1 MPSKTEFYRQM
12 ADHVA
17 TQLTGSWQEWA
28 GFLTTAARLYKYP
41 FHEQLLIYAQRP
53 DATACAE
60 YDLWNEKMGRYVRR
74 GSKGIALVDD
84 SGDRPRLRYVFDI
97 SDTGTREHSRT
108 PWLWQLEERHLDS
121 VQAMLER
128 TYDVSGDD
136 LAGQLTEVAGKL
148 AEEYWTEHQQ
158 DFFYIVDGSFL
169 EEYDEYNIGVQFK
182 AAATV
187 SITYAL
193 MSRCGLEPER
203 YFDHEDFMAIFD
215 FNTPSTIGAL
225 GTAVSQLGQ
234 QVLRQIGVTVRNAER
249 EANQER
255 SKQDEQSHDLH
266 PERRLSD
273 SRPEAE
279 PAAGETPGQVRKDEE
294 SLPERT
300 SSHPL
305 QPDVAEREAVP
316 APHRDQ
322 RDRPEQTGADDAPA
336 GEGSGSHRGTES
348 QRSHEVGGADEH
360 LQSPGRGDPDG
371 GAYQQLTLNLFL
383 SEAEQIQSID
393 EAENVAHTS
402 SAFSFAQNDIDHVLR
417 LGGNTDRQRERVVA
431 AFEKQKTTAEIAEIL
446 KTLYHGGN
454 GLGSVSAWYAEDGI
468 HLSHGKS
475 VRYDRSAKVI
485 SWESAAERIGE
496 LLESGQFASNV
507 ELAEA
512 AGYERSLLAEK
523 LWHLYHDFS
532 DKARDS
538 GYLSCLS
545 GIQRTGF
552 PEETAWLTEQ
562 LNSPEFRQTLAEEY
576 AAFWTAYQQDREL
589 LRFHYHKPREIWE
602 SLQDLSLPRKSFSS
616 EMQDVPAVKQFIT
629 EDEIDAAMTGGS
641 GIEGGKGRI
650 FTFFKNPHT
659 DKEKVDFLKSE
670 YGIGGHSH
678 ALSGAMGS
686 NEDHDGK
693 GLHYK
698 KDGCPDMHF
707 TWEKVAK
714 RITGLIQK
722 GRYLTEQEQ
731 AQYDKIQA
739 EKALA
744 EEDALQAQQPTPE
757 IWEYNGV
764 KERHSDDIVLYQMGD
779 FFELYGED
787 AKTAAAELDFHLTTR
802 AIPGG
807 GRVEMCGFP
816 ANRLEQ
822 VVEHLRDQHD
832 VTISAV
838 PEGGRERQEY
848 SMLSIDHEAEQHINA
863 QEAEF
868 GADGTRVF
876 RDMEPE
882 QATPTIRELYEKY
895 KPIVMEAVTQDTRY
909 RNACGHSDYENA
921 MIECNAAVRRTI
933 LDSHD
938 IELIRLFSDVPE
950 FRQWLH
956 REVADETYPK
966 LHELLRPLS
975 QEDIDSALCA
985 WNGNIESK
993 HAVVRYMKDHA
1004 REKDTAAWLAQEYG
1018 GSNSLFVVRAG
1029 SPEEMQ
1035 LPWPKV
1041 QRRLA
1046 QLIQEDRFYTEE
1058 EQDRFDNIDPIA
1070 IREALEERGIVNGQ
1084 VADPEKL
1091 DNDPFIQ
1098 RVMSDAEQIAAAEAE
1113 QTSEVS
1119 ISDEEYDAVRSP
1131 IPQRTSYDPATPV
1144 YAVGDTVYIEDDA
1157 YQITELRDDTVQL
1170 LPTGMVYPI
1179 YRAERKEQ
1187 FEQLLRADRR
1197 NAYYTEFLPI
1207 DPDKADQDLRD
1218 VLAHGLMDEADK
1230 KQVSTLLQS
1239 GRSNSEIAYWLSRAY
1254 PREIETLDLETGDIA
1269 DYRTTAQGM
1278 ELEVLDAEEKR
1289 LAVLYIRWDEV
1300 APLLRGMYARQLDG
1314 FGQEQPQPSAES
1326 PAFHSETVAVY
1337 PGDKNNLPYDVV
1349 VERLHI
1355 EEPEPPAPVTE
1366 PEKTFEEVLDE
1377 HPVSIPVN
1385 GQWQTF
1391 PNARAA
1397 EEASYE
1403 EYKANLRHNAQNFR
1417 ITDAHLGEGGPKAKF
1432 QANIEAIKLLKH
1444 LEETT
1449 GQATPEQQ
1457 EILSRYVGWGGLA
1470 DAFDPEKPAW
1480 AAEYA
1485 QLKELLTPEEYAAA
1499 RSSTLNAHYTSP
1511 TVIQAIYEA
1520 VGRMGFETG
1529 NILEPSCGVGN
1540 FFGMLPEKMRNSRLY
1555 GVELDSISGRIAKQL
1570 YPKADI
1576 TVAGFETTDRRDF
1589 YDLAIGNVPFGQ
1601 YQVRDKAYDKLNFSI
1616 HNYFFAKAL
1625 DQVRPGGVVAFV
1637 TSRYTMDAKDS
1648 TVRRYLAQRAELL
1661 GAIRLPNDA
1670 FKKNA
1675 GAEVVSDII
1684 FLQKRD
1690 RPLDIVPEW
1699 TQTGQTEDGF
1709 AINRYFL
1716 DHPEMVLGRQEPE
1729 STAHGMDY
1737 TVNPIEGLELAD
1749 QLHDAVKHI
1758 RGTYQEAD
1766 LPELG
1771 EGEAIDTSIP
1781 ADPNVK
1787 NYSYT
1792 VVDGDVYFRENSRM
1806 VRPDLNA
1813 TAEARVQGLVGLREC
1828 VQQLIDL
1835 QMDAATPDSAI
1846 RDKQAE
1852 LNRLYD
1858 SFSAKYGLIND
1869 RANRLAFADD
1879 SSYYLLCALEVID
1892 EDGKLERKAD
1902 MFTKRTIKPHKAVE
1916 TVDTAS
1922 EALAVSIAER
1932 ACVDMAYM
1940 SELTGKTSDELAA
1953 ELQGV
1958 IFRVPG
1964 QVEKDGT
1971 PHYVTADEY
1980 LSGNVRRKLR
1990 QAQRAAQQDPSFAA
2004 NVEALTAA
2012 QPKDLDASEIEVRL
2026 GATWIDKEYIQQFMY
2041 ETFDTPFY
2049 MQRNIEVNYTPFTAE
2064 WQITGKSSISQNNV
2078 AAYTTYGTSRANAY
2092 KILEDSLNLRDVRI
2106 YDTVED
2112 ADGRERRVLNAKETT
2127 LAAQKQQAI
2136 RDAFKDWIWKDPDRR
2151 QALVRQYNEEMNST
2165 RPREYDGG
2173 HITFGGM
2180 NPAITLREHQ
2190 KNAIAHVLYGG
2201 NTLLAHEVG
2210 AGKTFEMVAA
2220 AMESKRLGLC
2230 QKSLFVVPNHLTEQW
2245 ASEFLRLY
2253 PSANILVTTKKDFE
2267 THNRKKFCARIATG
2281 DYDAIIMG
2289 HSQFEKIPIS
2299 RERQERLLYEQ
2310 IDEIT
2315 EGIAEVQASGGERF
2329 TVKQLERTRKSL
2341 EARLEKLQAESRK
2354 DDVVTFEQLGVD
2366 RLFVDEA
2373 HNYKNLFLYT
2383 KMRNVA
2389 GLSTSDA
2396 QKSSDM
2402 FAKCRYMDEI
2412 TGNRGVIFAT
2422 GTPVSN
2428 SMTELYTMQRYLQY
2442 DRLQELNMTHFD
2454 CWASRFGETVTA
2466 LELAPEGTGYR
2477 ARTRFSKFFNLPE
2490 LMNLFKEVADIKT
2503 ADQLNL
2509 PTPEVEYHN
2518 IVAQPTEHQQEMVK
2532 ALSERASEVHR
2543 GSVDPSV
2550 DNMLKITSDGR
2561 KLGLDQRI
2569 INQLLPDEPGTKV
2582 NQCVDNIMQ
2591 IWRDG
2596 DADKLTQLVF
2606 CDISTPQAAPSKK
2619 AAKQL
2624 DNPLLHGLEEA
2635 IPLDEPEPAFTIY
2648 EDIRQKLIAQ
2658 GMPAD
2663 QIAFIHEANTEVR
2676 KKELFSKVRTGQVRV
2691 LLGST
2696 AKMGA
2701 GTNVQDRLVAL
2712 HDLDCP
2718 WRPGDLAQR
2727 KGRIERQGNQ
2737 NPLVHVYRYVTE
2749 GTFDAY
2755 LWQTVENK
2763 QKFISQIM
2771 TSKSPV
2777 RSCDDVDETALSFA
2791 EIKALC
2797 AGDPRIKERM
2807 DLDVEVAKLK
2817 LMKAD
2822 HQSKQYRLEDQL
2834 LKYFPQEIETNKGY
2848 IQGFEVDLETLV
2860 AHPHPADGFAGME
2873 IRGDVLTD
2881 KENAGAALLD
2891 ACKEVKTSD
2900 PVQIGSYRGFIMS
2913 VEFEAWKQEYT
2924 LLLKGQM
2931 THRATLGTDPRG
2943 NLTRI
2948 DNALA
2953 QMPQRLEAVKN
2964 QLENLYQQQ
2973 AAAKEEVGKP
2983 FPFEDDL
2990 RIKSARLVEL
3000 DTLLNIDGKG
3010 HAQPETVAA
3019 KSARPSV
3026 LDSLKRPVPPRSP
3039 EKKPKQ
3045 HEEVR

>member
-1 MPSKTEFYRQM
+1 MPTKAELYAQM
-12 ADHVA
+12 ADKVA

-28 GFLTTAARLYKYP
+28 GFLTTASRLYKYP
-41 FHEQLLIYAQRP
+41 FHEQLMIYAQRP

-225 GTAVSQLGQ
+225 GTAVSQINQ

-255 SKQDEQSHDLH
+255 SKQDEQSHDLY

-294 SLPERT
+294 NLPEGT
-300 SSHPL
+300 PSHPL

-316 APHRDQ
+316 APSGDR

-360 LQSPGRGDPDG
+360 LQSSGRGNPDG

-475 VRYDRSAKVI
+475 VRYDRSAQVI

-512 AGYERSLLAEK
+512 AGYERSLLSEK
-523 LWHLYHDFS
+523 LWYLYHDFS
-532 DKARDS
+532 EEAREA

-545 GIQRTGF
+545 EIKGNGF
-552 PEETAWLTEQ
+552 PEETRRLTEQ
-562 LNSPEFRQTLAEEY
+562 LSDPAFRQTLKEEY
-576 AAFWTAYQQDREL
+576 AAFWTAYQQDRDL
-589 LRFHYHKPREIWE
+589 LRFHYHRPREIWE
-602 SLQDLSLPRKSFSS
+602 NLKDLDLPRRTFSS
-616 EMQDVPAVKQFIT
+616 ELSQVPTVQHFIT

-641 GIEGGKGRI
+641 SFAGGKGRI
-650 FTFFKNPHT
+650 YAFFMENHT
-659 DKEKVDFLKSE
+659 DKEKVRFLKDE
-670 YGIGGHSH
+670 YGIGGRSH
-678 ALSGAMGS
+678 ALSGATHSG
-686 NEDHDGK
+686 EDHDGK

-698 KDGCPDMHF
+698 KQDCPDVHLN
-707 TWEKVAK
+707 WEKVAK
-714 RITGLIQK
+714 RITSLVQK

-739 EKALA
+739 EKELA
-744 EEDALQAQQPTPE
+744 EEDAIQAQQPDSAV
-757 IWEYNGV
+757 WEYNGV
-764 KERHSDDIVLYQMGD
+764 KERHPDDMVLYQMGD

-787 AKTAAAELDFHLTTR
+787 AKEAAAELNINLTTR
-802 AIPGG
+802 AIPSG

-816 ANRLEQ
+816 ANQLEQ
-822 VVEHLRDQHD
+822 IVEQLRDKHD

-838 PEGGRERQEY
+838 PEGSKERQEY
-848 SMLSIDHEAEQHINA
+848 SMPSINHEAEQHINA

-868 GADGTRVF
+868 GADGNRVF
-876 RDMEPE
+876 RDTE
-882 QATPTIRELYEKY
+882 ATAAPTIRELYEQY
-895 KPIVMEAVTQDTRY
+895 KPVVSAAISEDAAY
-909 RNACGHSDYENA
+909 RNACGHSDRENA
-921 MIECNAAVRRTI
+921 VIEGNAAVRRAV
-933 LDSHD
+933 LGSKDM
-938 IELIRLFSDVPE
+938 ELIRLYSDVPE
-950 FRQWLH
+950 FRQRLH
-956 REVADETYPK
+956 REVIDETYPK

-975 QEDIDSALCA
+975 QEDIDTALCA

-1018 GSNSLFVVRAG
+1018 GSNSNSLFVVRAG
-1029 SPEEMQ
+1029 SPEETQ

-1041 QRRLA
+1041 QRRIA
-1046 QLIQEDRFYTEE
+1046 QLIQENRFYTEE

-1091 DNDPFIQ
+1091 DNAPFIQ
-1098 RVMSDAEQIAAAEAE
+1098 QVMSDAEQIAAAETE

-1119 ISDEEYDAVRSP
+1119 ISDEEYDAVRRP
-1131 IPQRTSYDPATPV
+1131 TPQRISYDPAAPV

-1197 NAYYTEFLPI
+1197 NAYYTEFLPT

-1230 KQVSTLLQS
+1230 KQISTLLQS

-1254 PREIETLDLETGDIA
+1254 SGEIETLNLETGDIA
-1269 DYRTTAQGM
+1269 DYRTTAQGI
-1278 ELEVLDAEEKR
+1278 ELEVMDAEEKR
-1289 LAVLYIRWDEV
+1289 LAMLYFRWDEV
-1300 APLLRGMYARQLDG
+1300 APLLRGMYARQQDG
-1314 FGQEQPQPSAES
+1314 FGQEQPQPATES
-1326 PAFHSETVAVY
+1326 PTFHSETMAVY

-1377 HPVSIPVN
+1377 HPVSIQVN

-1391 PNARAA
+1391 PNAKAA

-1403 EYKANLRHNAQNFR
+1403 EYKANLRRNAKNFR
-1417 ITDAHLGEGGPKAKF
+1417 ITDEHLGEGGPKAKF
-1432 QANIEAIKLLKH
+1432 QANVNAIRLLKE
-1444 LEETT
+1444 LEAA
-1449 GQATPEQQ
+1449 GQQASPEQQ
-1457 EILSRYVGWGGLA
+1457 EVLSRYVGWGGLS

-1480 AAEYA
+1480 ALEYA

-1529 NILEPSCGVGN
+1529 NILEPSMGVGN
-1540 FFGMLPEKMRNSRLY
+1540 FFGMLPEEMRNSRLY
-1555 GVELDSISGRIAKQL
+1555 GVELDPVSGRIAKQL

-1576 TVAGFETTDRRDF
+1576 TVGGFETTDRRDF
-1589 YDLAIGNVPFGQ
+1589 FDLAIGNVPFGQ
-1601 YQVRDKAYDKLNFSI
+1601 YQVNDKAYNKLNFSI

-1709 AINRYFL
+1709 AINRYFI
-1716 DHPEMVLGRQEPE
+1716 DHPEMVLGRQEPV

-1737 TVNPIEGLELAD
+1737 TVNPIEGLELSD
-1749 QLHDAVKHI
+1749 QLHDAVKYIH
-1758 RGTYQEAD
+1758 GTYQEAE

-1787 NYSYT
+1787 NYSYAI
-1792 VVDGDVYFRENSRM
+1792 VDGQVYYRENSRM

-1813 TAEARVQGLVGLREC
+1813 TAEARVKGLVGLRDC
-1828 VQQLIDL
+1828 VQELIDL
-1835 QMDAATPDSAI
+1835 QMDAAVPDSTI
-1846 RDKQAE
+1846 REKQAE
-1852 LNRLYD
+1852 LNSLYD

-1869 RANRLAFADD
+1869 RANRLAYADD

-1902 MFTKRTIKPHKAVE
+1902 MFTKRTIKPHQAVAV
-1916 TVDTAS
+1916 VDTAS
-1922 EALAVSIAER
+1922 EALAVSISEK
-1932 ACVDMAYM
+1932 ACVDMGYM
-1940 SELTGKTSDELAA
+1940 NQLTGKTKEELAG

-1964 QVEKDGT
+1964 QLEQDGS

-1990 QAQRAAQQDPSFAA
+1990 QAQRAAQQDPVYAV

-2041 ETFDTPFY
+2041 ETFNTPFY
-2049 MQRNIEVNYTPFTAE
+2049 LQRSIEVNYSSFTAE
-2064 WQITGKSSISQNNV
+2064 WQIKGKSSVSYNDV

-2106 YDTVED
+2106 YDTIED
-2112 ADGRERRVLNAKETT
+2112 ADGKERRVLNAKETT

-2136 RDAFKDWIWKDPDRR
+2136 REAFRDWIWRDPERR
-2151 QALVRQYNEEMNST
+2151 QTLVRQYNEEMNST
-2165 RPREYDGG
+2165 RPREYDGS

-2190 KNAIAHVLYGG
+2190 KSAIAHVLYGG

-2210 AGKTFEMVAA
+2210 AGK
-2220 AMESKRLGLC
+2220 
-2230 QKSLFVVPNHLTEQW
+2230 
-2245 ASEFLRLY
+2245 
-2253 PSANILVTTKKDFE
+2253 SA
-2267 THNRKKFCARIATG
+2267 
-2281 DYDAIIMG
+2281 
-2289 HSQFEKIPIS
+2289 
-2299 RERQERLLYEQ
+2299 
-2310 IDEIT
+2310 
-2315 EGIAEVQASGGERF
+2315 
-2329 TVKQLERTRKSL
+2329 TRS
-2341 EARLEKLQAESRK
+2341 
-2354 DDVVTFEQLGVD
+2354 
-2366 RLFVDEA
+2366 
-2373 HNYKNLFLYT
+2373 
-2383 KMRNVA
+2383 
-2389 GLSTSDA
+2389 
-2396 QKSSDM
+2396 
-2402 FAKCRYMDEI
+2402 
-2412 TGNRGVIFAT
+2412 
-2422 GTPVSN
+2422 
-2428 SMTELYTMQRYLQY
+2428 
-2442 DRLQELNMTHFD
+2442 
-2454 CWASRFGETVTA
+2454 
-2466 LELAPEGTGYR
+2466 
-2477 ARTRFSKFFNLPE
+2477 
-2490 LMNLFKEVADIKT
+2490 
-2503 ADQLNL
+2503 
-2509 PTPEVEYHN
+2509 
-2518 IVAQPTEHQQEMVK
+2518 
-2532 ALSERASEVHR
+2532 
-2543 GSVDPSV
+2543 
-2550 DNMLKITSDGR
+2550 
-2561 KLGLDQRI
+2561 
-2569 INQLLPDEPGTKV
+2569 
-2582 NQCVDNIMQ
+2582 
-2591 IWRDG
+2591 
-2596 DADKLTQLVF
+2596 
-2606 CDISTPQAAPSKK
+2606 
-2619 AAKQL
+2619 
-2624 DNPLLHGLEEA
+2624 
-2635 IPLDEPEPAFTIY
+2635 
-2648 EDIRQKLIAQ
+2648 
-2658 GMPAD
+2658 
-2663 QIAFIHEANTEVR
+2663 
-2676 KKELFSKVRTGQVRV
+2676 
-2691 LLGST
+2691 
-2696 AKMGA
+2696 
-2701 GTNVQDRLVAL
+2701 
-2712 HDLDCP
+2712 
-2718 WRPGDLAQR
+2718 
-2727 KGRIERQGNQ
+2727 
-2737 NPLVHVYRYVTE
+2737 
-2749 GTFDAY
+2749 
-2755 LWQTVENK
+2755 
-2763 QKFISQIM
+2763 
-2771 TSKSPV
+2771 
-2777 RSCDDVDETALSFA
+2777 
-2791 EIKALC
+2791 
-2797 AGDPRIKERM
+2797 
-2807 DLDVEVAKLK
+2807 
-2817 LMKAD
+2817 
-2822 HQSKQYRLEDQL
+2822 
-2834 LKYFPQEIETNKGY
+2834 
-2848 IQGFEVDLETLV
+2848 
-2860 AHPHPADGFAGME
+2860 
-2873 IRGDVLTD
+2873 
-2881 KENAGAALLD
+2881 
-2891 ACKEVKTSD
+2891 
-2900 PVQIGSYRGFIMS
+2900 
-2913 VEFEAWKQEYT
+2913 
-2924 LLLKGQM
+2924 
-2931 THRATLGTDPRG
+2931 
-2943 NLTRI
+2943 
-2948 DNALA
+2948 
-2953 QMPQRLEAVKN
+2953 
-2964 QLENLYQQQ
+2964 
-2973 AAAKEEVGKP
+2973 
-2983 FPFEDDL
+2983 
-2990 RIKSARLVEL
+2990 
-3000 DTLLNIDGKG
+3000 
-3010 HAQPETVAA
+3010 
-3019 KSARPSV
+3019 
-3026 LDSLKRPVPPRSP
+3026 
-3039 EKKPKQ
+3039 
-3045 HEEVR
+3045 

>member
-1 MPSKTEFYRQM
+1 M
-12 ADHVA
+12 
-17 TQLTGSWQEWA
+17 
-28 GFLTTAARLYKYP
+28 
-41 FHEQLLIYAQRP
+41 
-53 DATACAE
+53 
-60 YDLWNEKMGRYVRR
+60 
-74 GSKGIALVDD
+74 
-84 SGDRPRLRYVFDI
+84 
-97 SDTGTREHSRT
+97 
-108 PWLWQLEERHLDS
+108 
-121 VQAMLER
+121 
-128 TYDVSGDD
+128 
-136 LAGQLTEVAGKL
+136 
-148 AEEYWTEHQQ
+148 
-158 DFFYIVDGSFL
+158 
-169 EEYDEYNIGVQFK
+169 
-182 AAATV
+182 
-187 SITYAL
+187 
-193 MSRCGLEPER
+193 
-203 YFDHEDFMAIFD
+203 
-215 FNTPSTIGAL
+215 
-225 GTAVSQLGQ
+225 
-234 QVLRQIGVTVRNAER
+234 
-249 EANQER
+249 
-255 SKQDEQSHDLH
+255 
-266 PERRLSD
+266 
-273 SRPEAE
+273 
-279 PAAGETPGQVRKDEE
+279 
-294 SLPERT
+294 
-300 SSHPL
+300 
-305 QPDVAEREAVP
+305 
-316 APHRDQ
+316 
-322 RDRPEQTGADDAPA
+322 
-336 GEGSGSHRGTES
+336 
-348 QRSHEVGGADEH
+348 
-360 LQSPGRGDPDG
+360 
-371 GAYQQLTLNLFL
+371 
-383 SEAEQIQSID
+383 
-393 EAENVAHTS
+393 
-402 SAFSFAQNDIDHVLR
+402 LR

-475 VRYDRSAKVI
+475 VRYDRSAQVI

-512 AGYERSLLAEK
+512 AGYERSLLATK
-523 LWHLYHDFS
+523 FWNLYHDLS
-532 DKARDS
+532 EDAREA

-545 GIQRTGF
+545 EIKGNGF
-552 PEETAWLTEQ
+552 PEETRRLTEQ
-562 LNSPEFRQTLAEEY
+562 LSSPAFRQTLKEEY
-576 AAFWTAYQQDREL
+576 AAFWTAYQQNRDL
-589 LRFHYHKPREIWE
+589 LRFHYHRPREIWE
-602 SLQDLSLPRKSFSS
+602 NLKDLDLPRRTFSSDLS
-616 EMQDVPAVKQFIT
+616 QVPTVQHFIT

-641 GIEGGKGRI
+641 SFAGGKGRI
-650 FTFFKNPHT
+650 YAFFMENHT
-659 DKEKVDFLKSE
+659 DKEKVRFLKDE
-670 YGIGGHSH
+670 YGIGGRSH
-678 ALSGAMGS
+678 ALSGATHSG
-686 NEDHDGK
+686 EDHDGK

-698 KDGCPDMHF
+698 KQDCPDVHLN
-707 TWEKVAK
+707 WEKVAK
-714 RITGLIQK
+714 RITSLVQK

-739 EKALA
+739 EKELA
-744 EEDALQAQQPTPE
+744 EEDAIQAQQPEVEEETPKPTFRE
-757 IWEYNGV
+757 
-764 KERHSDDIVLYQMGD
+764 Q
-779 FFELYGED
+779 FEQYKPVVTAAIFED
-787 AKTAAAELDFHLTTR
+787 AA
-802 AIPGG
+802 
-807 GRVEMCGFP
+807 
-816 ANRLEQ
+816 
-822 VVEHLRDQHD
+822 
-832 VTISAV
+832 
-838 PEGGRERQEY
+838 
-848 SMLSIDHEAEQHINA
+848 
-863 QEAEF
+863 
-868 GADGTRVF
+868 
-876 RDMEPE
+876 
-882 QATPTIRELYEKY
+882 
-895 KPIVMEAVTQDTRY
+895 Y
-909 RNACGHSDYENA
+909 RNACGHSDRENA
-921 MIECNAAVRRTI
+921 VIEGNAAVRRAV
-933 LDSHD
+933 LASKNM
-938 IELIRLFSDVPE
+938 ELIRLYSDVPE
-950 FRQWLH
+950 FRQRLH
-956 REVADETYPK
+956 REVIDETYPK

-975 QEDIDSALCA
+975 QEDIDSAICA

-1018 GSNSLFVVRAG
+1018 SSNSPFVVRTG
-1029 SPEEMQ
+1029 SPEETQ

-1046 QLIQEDRFYTEE
+1046 QLIQENRFYTKE

-1084 VADPEKL
+1084 VADPKKL

-1098 RVMSDAEQIAAAEAE
+1098 RVVSDAEQI
-1113 QTSEVS
+1113 
-1119 ISDEEYDAVRSP
+1119 
-1131 IPQRTSYDPATPV
+1131 
-1144 YAVGDTVYIEDDA
+1144 
-1157 YQITELRDDTVQL
+1157 
-1170 LPTGMVYPI
+1170 
-1179 YRAERKEQ
+1179 
-1187 FEQLLRADRR
+1187 
-1197 NAYYTEFLPI
+1197 
-1207 DPDKADQDLRD
+1207 
-1218 VLAHGLMDEADK
+1218 
-1230 KQVSTLLQS
+1230 
-1239 GRSNSEIAYWLSRAY
+1239 
-1254 PREIETLDLETGDIA
+1254 
-1269 DYRTTAQGM
+1269 
-1278 ELEVLDAEEKR
+1278 
-1289 LAVLYIRWDEV
+1289 V
-1300 APLLRGMYARQLDG
+1300 A
-1314 FGQEQPQPSAES
+1314 AES

-1337 PGDKNNLPYDVV
+1337 PGEKNNLPYDVV

-1355 EEPEPPAPVTE
+1355 EEPESPTPVPE
-1366 PEKTFEEVLDE
+1366 QEKTFEEVLDE
-1377 HPVSIPVN
+1377 HPVSIQVN
-1385 GQWQTF
+1385 GRWQTF
-1391 PNARAA
+1391 PNANAA

-1403 EYKANLRHNAQNFR
+1403 EYKANLRRNAQNFR
-1417 ITDAHLGEGGPKAKF
+1417 ITDEHLGEGGPKAKF
-1432 QANIEAIKLLKH
+1432 QANVNAIRLLKE
-1444 LEETT
+1444 LEAA
-1449 GQATPEQQ
+1449 GQQASPEQQ
-1457 EILSRYVGWGGLA
+1457 EVLSRYVGWGGLS

-1480 AAEYA
+1480 ALEYA

-1529 NILEPSCGVGN
+1529 NILEPSMGVGN
-1540 FFGMLPEKMRNSRLY
+1540 FFGMLPEEMRNSRLY
-1555 GVELDSISGRIAKQL
+1555 GVELDPVSGRIAKQL

-1589 YDLAIGNVPFGQ
+1589 FDLAIGNVPFGQ
-1601 YQVRDKAYDKLNFSI
+1601 YQVNDKAYNKLNFSI

-1709 AINRYFL
+1709 AINRYFI
-1716 DHPEMVLGRQEPE
+1716 DHPEMVLGRQEPV

-1737 TVNPIEGLELAD
+1737 TVNPIAGLELSD
-1749 QLHDAVKHI
+1749 QLHDAVKYIH
-1758 RGTYQEAD
+1758 GTYQEAE

-1787 NYSYT
+1787 NYFYAI
-1792 VVDGDVYFRENSRM
+1792 VDGQVYYRENSRM

-1813 TAEARVQGLVGLREC
+1813 TAEARVKGLVGLRDC
-1828 VQQLIDL
+1828 VQELIDL
-1835 QMDAATPDSAI
+1835 QMDAAVPDSTI
-1846 RDKQAE
+1846 TQKQAE
-1852 LNRLYD
+1852 LNILYD

-1869 RANRLAFADD
+1869 RANRLAYADD

-1902 MFTKRTIKPHKAVE
+1902 MFTKRTIKPHQAVAA
-1916 TVDTAS
+1916 VDTAS
-1922 EALAVSIAER
+1922 EALAVSISEK
-1932 ACVDMAYM
+1932 ACVDMGYM
-1940 SELTGKTSDELAA
+1940 SQLTGKTTEELAG

-1964 QVEKDGT
+1964 QLEQDGT

-1990 QAQRAAQQDPSFAA
+1990 QAQRAAQQDPVYAV
-2004 NVEALTAA
+2004 NVEALTVA

-2041 ETFDTPFY
+2041 ETFRTPY
-2049 MQRNIEVNYTPFTAE
+2049 YLQRNIEVKYSSFTAE
-2064 WQITGKSSISQNNV
+2064 WQITGKTSVPYSDV
-2078 AAYTTYGTSRANAY
+2078 AANTTYGTSRANAY

-2106 YDTVED
+2106 YDTIED
-2112 ADGRERRVLNAKETT
+2112 ADGKERRVLNAKETT

-2136 RDAFKDWIWKDPDRR
+2136 REAFKDWIWKDPERR
-2151 QALVRQYNEEMNST
+2151 QTLVRQYNEEMNST
-2165 RPREYDGG
+2165 RPREYDGS

-2180 NPAITLREHQ
+2180 NPEITLREHQ
-2190 KNAIAHVLYGG
+2190 LNAIAHVLYGG

-2220 AMESKRLGLC
+2220 AMEAKRLGLC

-2289 HSQFEKIPIS
+2289 HSQFERIPIS

-2341 EARLEKLQAESRK
+2341 EARLEKLQAEGRK

-2442 DRLQELNMTHFD
+2442 ERLQELNMTHFD

-2532 ALSERASEVHR
+2532 ALSERASLVHS
-2543 GSVDPSV
+2543 GTVDPSQ

-2569 INQLLPDEPGTKV
+2569 VNQMLPDEPGTKV

-2596 DADKLTQLVF
+2596 EADKLTQLVF
-2606 CDISTPQAAPSKK
+2606 CDISTPQAKAPASK
-2619 AAKQL
+2619 AAKTL
-2624 DNPLLHGLEEA
+2624 DNPLLHALEGA
-2635 IPLDEPEPAFTIY
+2635 VPLPEQEPVFTVY
-2648 EDIRQKLIAQ
+2648 DDIRQKLIAQ

-2691 LLGST
+2691 LMGST

-2737 NPLVHVYRYVTE
+2737 NLLVHVYRYVTE

-2807 DLDVEVAKLK
+2807 DLDVEVSRLK

-2834 LKYFPQEIETNKGY
+2834 LKYFPEEIEKHKGF
-2848 IQGFEVDLETLV
+2848 IKGFESDMEVLV
-2860 AHPHPADGFAGME
+2860 AHPHPEDGFAGME
-2873 IRGDVLTD
+2873 IRGDLLTD

-2900 PVQIGSYRGFIMS
+2900 PVQIGSYRGYAMS
-2913 VEFEAWKQEYT
+2913 VEFSAWKQEYT

-2953 QMPQRLEAVKN
+2953 QMPQRLEAAKA
-2964 QLENLYQQQ
+2964 QLDNLHQQQ

-2983 FPFEDDL
+2983 FLYEEEL
-2990 RIKSARLVEL
+2990 RSKNARLVEL

-3010 HAQPETVAA
+3010 QGQAHTESAVAQST
-3019 KSARPSV
+3019 RPSV
-3026 LDSLKRPVPPRSP
+3026 LDHLKRPVPPRSTD
-3039 EKKPKQ
+3039 KKPKQ

>member
-1 MPSKTEFYRQM
+1 MPTKAERYAQM
-12 ADHVA
+12 ADKVA

-28 GFLTTAARLYKYP
+28 GFLTTASRLYKYP
-41 FHEQLLIYAQRP
+41 FHEQLMIYAQRP

-84 SGDRPRLRYVFDI
+84 SGDRPSLRYVFDI

-121 VQAMLER
+121 VQTMLER
-128 TYDVSGDD
+128 TYDVYGDD

-225 GTAVSQLGQ
+225 GTAVSQINQ

-255 SKQDEQSHDLH
+255 SKQDEQSHDLY

-294 SLPERT
+294 NLPEGT
-300 SSHPL
+300 PSHPL

-316 APHRDQ
+316 APSGDR

-360 LQSPGRGDPDG
+360 LQSPSRGDPDG

-454 GLGSVSAWYAEDGI
+454 GLGSVSTWYAEDGI

-475 VRYDRSAKVI
+475 VRYDRSAQVI

-512 AGYERSLLAEK
+512 AGYERSLLSEK
-523 LWHLYHDFS
+523 LWYLYHDLS
-532 DKARDS
+532 EDAREA

-545 GIQRTGF
+545 EIKGNGF
-552 PEETAWLTEQ
+552 PEETHRLTEQ
-562 LNSPEFRQTLAEEY
+562 LSDPAFRQTLKEEY
-576 AAFWTAYQQDREL
+576 AAFWTAYQQDRDL
-589 LRFHYHKPREIWE
+589 LRFHYHRPREIWE
-602 SLQDLSLPRKSFSS
+602 NLKELDLPRRTFSSDLS
-616 EMQDVPAVKQFIT
+616 QVPTVQHFIT
-629 EDEIDAAMTGGS
+629 EDEIDAAMTSGS
-641 GIEGGKGRI
+641 SFAGGKGRI
-650 FTFFKNPHT
+650 YAFFMENHT
-659 DKEKVDFLKSE
+659 DKEKVRFLKDE
-670 YGIGGHSH
+670 YGIGGRSH
-678 ALSGAMGS
+678 ALSGATHSG
-686 NEDHDGK
+686 EDHDGK

-698 KDGCPDMHF
+698 KQDCPDVHLN
-707 TWEKVAK
+707 WENVAK
-714 RITGLIQK
+714 RITSLVQK

-739 EKALA
+739 EKELA
-744 EEDALQAQQPTPE
+744 EEDAIQAQQPEVEEETPKPTLRE
-757 IWEYNGV
+757 
-764 KERHSDDIVLYQMGD
+764 Q
-779 FFELYGED
+779 FEQYKPVVTAAITED
-787 AKTAAAELDFHLTTR
+787 AA
-802 AIPGG
+802 
-807 GRVEMCGFP
+807 
-816 ANRLEQ
+816 
-822 VVEHLRDQHD
+822 
-832 VTISAV
+832 
-838 PEGGRERQEY
+838 
-848 SMLSIDHEAEQHINA
+848 
-863 QEAEF
+863 
-868 GADGTRVF
+868 
-876 RDMEPE
+876 
-882 QATPTIRELYEKY
+882 
-895 KPIVMEAVTQDTRY
+895 Y
-909 RNACGHSDYENA
+909 RNACGHSDRENA
-921 MIECNAAVRRTI
+921 VIEGNAAVRRAV
-933 LDSHD
+933 LGSKDM
-938 IELIRLFSDVPE
+938 ELIRLYSDIPE
-950 FRQWLH
+950 FRQRLH
-956 REVADETYPK
+956 REVIDETYSK

-975 QEDIDSALCA
+975 QQDIDTALCA

-993 HAVVRYMKDHA
+993 HAVVRYMKDHE

-1029 SPEEMQ
+1029 SPEETQ

-1041 QRRLA
+1041 QRRIA

-1058 EQDRFDNIDPIA
+1058 EQDRFDDIDPIA

-1098 RVMSDAEQIAAAEAE
+1098 QVMSDAEQIAAAETE

-1131 IPQRTSYDPATPV
+1131 IPQRTSYDPAAPV

-1197 NAYYTEFLPI
+1197 NAYYTEFLPV

-1218 VLAHGLMDEADK
+1218 VLVHGLMDEADK
-1230 KQVSTLLQS
+1230 QQISTLLQS

-1254 PREIETLDLETGDIA
+1254 SGEIETLNLETGDIA

-1289 LAVLYIRWDEV
+1289 LAVLYFRWDEV
-1300 APLLRGMYARQLDG
+1300 APLLRGMYTRQLDG
-1314 FGQEQPQPSAES
+1314 FGQERPEPAAES
-1326 PAFHSETVAVY
+1326 PTFHSETVAVY

-1377 HPVSIPVN
+1377 HPVSIQVN

-1391 PNARAA
+1391 PNAKAA

-1403 EYKANLRHNAQNFR
+1403 EYKANLRRNAKNFR
-1417 ITDAHLGEGGPKAKF
+1417 ITDEHLGEGGPKAKF
-1432 QANIEAIKLLKH
+1432 QANVNAIRLLKE
-1444 LEETT
+1444 LEAA
-1449 GQATPEQQ
+1449 GQQASPEQQ
-1457 EILSRYVGWGGLA
+1457 EILSRYVGWGGLS

-1480 AAEYA
+1480 ALEYA
-1485 QLKELLTPEEYAAA
+1485 QLKELLTPEEYAAG

-1511 TVIQAIYEA
+1511 TVIKAIYDA
-1520 VGRMGFETG
+1520 VDRMGFETG
-1529 NILEPSCGVGN
+1529 NILEPSMGVGN
-1540 FFGMLPEKMRNSRLY
+1540 FFGMLPEEMRNSRLY
-1555 GVELDSISGRIAKQL
+1555 GVELDPVSGRIAKQL

-1576 TVAGFETTDRRDF
+1576 TVGGFETTDRRDF
-1589 YDLAIGNVPFGQ
+1589 FDLAIGNVPFGQ
-1601 YQVRDKAYDKLNFSI
+1601 YQVNDKAYNKLNFNI

-1709 AINRYFL
+1709 AINRYFI
-1716 DHPEMVLGRQEPE
+1716 DHPEMVLGRQEPV

-1737 TVNPIEGLELAD
+1737 TVNPIEGLELSD
-1749 QLHDAVKHI
+1749 QLHDAVKYIH
-1758 RGTYQEAD
+1758 GTYQEAE

-1781 ADPNVK
+1781 ADSNVK
-1787 NYSYT
+1787 NYSYAI
-1792 VVDGDVYFRENSRM
+1792 VDGQVYYRENSRM

-1813 TAEARVQGLVGLREC
+1813 TAEARVKGLVGLRDC
-1828 VQQLIDL
+1828 VQELIDL
-1835 QMDAATPDSAI
+1835 QMDAAVPDSTI
-1846 RDKQAE
+1846 TQKQAE
-1852 LNRLYD
+1852 LNSLYD

-1869 RANRLAFADD
+1869 RANRLAYADD

-1902 MFTKRTIKPHKAVE
+1902 MFTKRTIKPHQAVAV
-1916 TVDTAS
+1916 VDTAS
-1922 EALAVSIAER
+1922 EALAVSISEK
-1932 ACVDMAYM
+1932 ACVDMSYM
-1940 SELTGKTSDELAA
+1940 SQLTGKTKEELAG

-1964 QVEKDGT
+1964 QLEKDGT

-1990 QAQRAAQQDPSFAA
+1990 QAQRAAQQDPVYAV

-2026 GATWIDKEYIQQFMY
+2026 GATWIDKAYIQQFMY
-2041 ETFDTPFY
+2041 ETFNTPFY
-2049 MQRNIEVNYTPFTAE
+2049 LQRSIEVNYSSFTAE
-2064 WQITGKSSISQNNV
+2064 WQIKGKSSVSYNDV

-2106 YDTVED
+2106 YDTIED
-2112 ADGRERRVLNAKETT
+2112 ADGKERRVLNAKETT

-2136 RDAFKDWIWKDPDRR
+2136 REAFKDWIWKDPERR
-2151 QALVRQYNEEMNST
+2151 QTLVRQYNEEMNST
-2165 RPREYDGG
+2165 RPREYDGS

-2190 KNAIAHVLYGG
+2190 KSAIAHVLYGG

-2220 AMESKRLGLC
+2220 AMEAKRLGLC

-2289 HSQFEKIPIS
+2289 HSQFERIPIS

-2341 EARLEKLQAESRK
+2341 EARLEKLQAEGRK

-2442 DRLQELNMTHFD
+2442 ERLQELNMTHFD

-2532 ALSERASEVHR
+2532 ALSERASLVHS
-2543 GSVDPSV
+2543 GTVDPSQ

-2569 INQLLPDEPGTKV
+2569 VNQMLPDEPGTKV

-2596 DADKLTQLVF
+2596 EADKLTQLVF
-2606 CDISTPQAAPSKK
+2606 CDISTPQAKAPASK
-2619 AAKQL
+2619 AAKTL
-2624 DNPLLHGLEEA
+2624 DNPLLHALEGA
-2635 IPLDEPEPAFTIY
+2635 VPLPEQEPVFTVY
-2648 EDIRQKLIAQ
+2648 DDIRQKLIAQ

-2691 LLGST
+2691 LMGST

-2701 GTNVQDRLVAL
+2701 GTNV
-2712 HDLDCP
+2712 
-2718 WRPGDLAQR
+2718 
-2727 KGRIERQGNQ
+2727 
-2737 NPLVHVYRYVTE
+2737 
-2749 GTFDAY
+2749 
-2755 LWQTVENK
+2755 
-2763 QKFISQIM
+2763 
-2771 TSKSPV
+2771 
-2777 RSCDDVDETALSFA
+2777 
-2791 EIKALC
+2791 
-2797 AGDPRIKERM
+2797 
-2807 DLDVEVAKLK
+2807 
-2817 LMKAD
+2817 
-2822 HQSKQYRLEDQL
+2822 
-2834 LKYFPQEIETNKGY
+2834 
-2848 IQGFEVDLETLV
+2848 
-2860 AHPHPADGFAGME
+2860 
-2873 IRGDVLTD
+2873 
-2881 KENAGAALLD
+2881 
-2891 ACKEVKTSD
+2891 
-2900 PVQIGSYRGFIMS
+2900 
-2913 VEFEAWKQEYT
+2913 
-2924 LLLKGQM
+2924 
-2931 THRATLGTDPRG
+2931 RATCCRT
-2943 NLTRI
+2943 NS
-2948 DNALA
+2948 N
-2953 QMPQRLEAVKN
+2953 
-2964 QLENLYQQQ
+2964 
-2973 AAAKEEVGKP
+2973 VG
-2983 FPFEDDL
+2983 
-2990 RIKSARLVEL
+2990 
-3000 DTLLNIDGKG
+3000 
-3010 HAQPETVAA
+3010 
-3019 KSARPSV
+3019 
-3026 LDSLKRPVPPRSP
+3026 
-3039 EKKPKQ
+3039 
-3045 HEEVR
+3045 